1 MARLPPFFSHG
12 KSAGSNDDR
21 EIPFYWDADPLESV
35 SRTMP
40 RTEPSLPHDPSASK
54 NDFTSLFSSMVWK
67 DLRTKPS
74 YAECWL
80 VGTQENLKAI
90 SSYSTQF
97 AHVTIGMANDGQTEY
112 SLMPREYSFDDS
124 VNSVVSDVIRGIRVE
139 YRLHGGRLDRDSVIG
154 TARALAANR
163 YDDIKEACGNSANLD
178 GLMDDIC
185 SASYRHSVGAGIF
198 EVLLSDPHIEDVY
211 IDAPCDRN
219 RVHVTINGID
229 GVNSHMRCRTN
240 LMADRREMDN
250 IVNILKRESG
260 LRFCQS
266 SPVLETDF
274 REFDARATL
283 IGFPM
288 SPNGDALA
296 IRKHS
301 ARPWTLTRLLA
312 NGTIDQRAAGL
323 LSFMVNNRST
333 ILICGPRGAGKSSLL
348 SALMFEFPLGQRIL
362 TIEDTIELPGEQMRS
377 MGYKV
382 QTILVDDRNDGSPLT
397 NADEAL
403 RVSLRMGESAIVMGE
418 VRGDEARTLYQ
429 SMRTGKAGS
438 AIMGTIHGDSAMS
451 VYNRVVYDMGIA
463 PEAFMATDAIVSLG
477 TVKDRR
483 TGSLVRRAVE
493 FVCTASE
500 PGKFIDMTDQSVMF
514 EAPSMKRAMRMSQ
527 MGKAEAA
534 KDIRARSA
542 MRYWLAEK
550 GKTDERFF
558 GPEWVTLSNDILSR
572 MPPSAPA
579 EAALDELKR
588 RVSLI

>member
-1 MARLPPFFSHG
+1 MARLPPFFPHRGPDG
-12 KSAGSNDDR
+12 KESIPEAPYQWDDG
-21 EIPFYWDADPLESV
+21 DPEDIF
-35 SRTMP
+35 RTLP
-40 RTEPSLPHDPSASK
+40 RTEPGLPHDPSASK
-54 NDFTSLFSSMVWK
+54 NDFTALFSAMVWK

-80 VGTQENLKAI
+80 VGTQDNLKVL

-97 AHVTIGMANDGQTEY
+97 AHVTVGLASDGQTEY

-124 VNSVVSDVIRGIRVE
+124 VNSVVSDVIRGIRTE

-219 RVHVTINGID
+219 RIHVTINGIN
-229 GVNSHMRCRTN
+229 GVNAHMRCRTN

-283 IGFPM
+283 IGYPM

-312 NGTIDQRAAGL
+312 NGTLDPRSAGL

-362 TIEDTIELPGEQMRS
+362 TIEDTQEVSSRAGGRARRGCGGLPERGVPFPGRRPHGTYISIGNEEMRMRLARS
-377 MGYKV
+377 GPPSGRSPPRGV
-382 QTILVDDRNDGSPLT
+382 RSNFGPRNG
-397 NADEAL
+397 
-403 RVSLRMGESAIVMGE
+403 
-418 VRGDEARTLYQ
+418 
-429 SMRTGKAGS
+429 
-438 AIMGTIHGDSAMS
+438 
-451 VYNRVVYDMGIA
+451 A
-463 PEAFMATDAIVSLG
+463 PECHSFGHAG
-477 TVKDRR
+477 
-483 TGSLVRRAVE
+483 
-493 FVCTASE
+493 
-500 PGKFIDMTDQSVMF
+500 
-514 EAPSMKRAMRMSQ
+514 
-527 MGKAEAA
+527 
-534 KDIRARSA
+534 RARK
-542 MRYWLAEK
+542 L
-550 GKTDERFF
+550 
-558 GPEWVTLSNDILSR
+558 
-572 MPPSAPA
+572 
-579 EAALDELKR
+579 
-588 RVSLI
+588 